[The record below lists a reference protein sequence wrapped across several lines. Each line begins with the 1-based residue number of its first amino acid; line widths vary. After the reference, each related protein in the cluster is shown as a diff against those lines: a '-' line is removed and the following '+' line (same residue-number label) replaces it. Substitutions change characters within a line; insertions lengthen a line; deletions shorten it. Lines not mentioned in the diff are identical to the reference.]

1 MKSLIITLLAVI
13 GVAAIMY
20 FGWDWISAGIQSLF
34 DAVKGFLSGL

>member
-1 MKSLIITLLAVI
+1 MKNLIITLLAVI

-34 DAVKGFLSGL
+34 DSVKGFFSSL